1 MTQFFSSH
9 AFAVVG
15 VSANRRKFGNIIYRA
30 MKERGFTV
38 YPVHPALQM
47 VEGEQC
53 FHSIMDL
60 PEQVKSIIT
69 VVPPKV
75 TEDVLVDCVKKGI
88 RTVWMQQ
95 GSESDGARDIAR
107 KYDIAV
113 VHGQCLLMFLEP
125 VTSVH
130 AVHRWFKKVVGAY
143 PG

>member
-1 MTQFFSSH
+1 MTLFFSSQ
-9 AFAVVG
+9 AYAVVG
-15 VSANRRKFGNIIYRA
+15 VSANRKKFGNIIYRA

-38 YPVHPALQM
+38 YPVHPRLQM

-53 FHSIMDL
+53 FRSVIDL
-60 PEQVKSIIT
+60 PEQVRSIVT

-75 TEDVLVDCVKKGI
+75 TEDVMLECIRKGI

-95 GSESDGARDIAR
+95 GSESHDALNSAC
-107 KYDIAV
+107 KYDITV
-113 VHGQCLLMFLEP
+113 IHGQCVLMFLEP
-125 VTSVH
+125 VGSVH